1 MSRLIP
7 NGNVKIVYID
17 QPSLGVPASISAT
30 DIANGVDVTPYVMSM
45 AASVTAQGLPI
56 PNMNSIFESQI
67 AGVQQGQFQID
78 LYRDDLTEGGA
89 DTAWSTLTRGSTGVF
104 VVSRMKNTIAN
115 GDYVEVW
122 PTLVL
127 SRAMANMTSNGIL
140 TFTVQCALTGQP
152 NENFQITASAVP
164 SAPSNVV
171 ATLGASTGLVT
182 LDWDAPA
189 QGGTITGYK
198 VYKDTTAGGTFST
211 QISTNITVT
220 GTTAALTSQAA
231 GLTYYKIVATNATGD
246 SAKSSV
252 SNGVTVV

>member
-7 NGNVKIVYID
+7 NGNTKIVYID
-17 QPSLGVPASISAT
+17 QPTLGVPASISAT
-30 DIANGVDVTPYVMSM
+30 DVSNGIDVTPYVMSL
-45 AASVTAQGLPI
+45 AASVNAQGLPI

-78 LYRDDLTEGGA
+78 MYRDDLTEGGQ

-104 VVSRMKNTIAN
+104 VVSRMKSTIAN

-152 NENFQITASAVP
+152 NENFQITATAVP
-164 SAPSNVV
+164 SAPDNVV
-171 ATLGASTGLVT
+171 ATAGATGIAVV
-182 LDWDAPA
+182 DWDAPA

-198 VYKDTTAGGTFST
+198 VYKSSTANGTFT
-211 QISTNITVT
+211 EVTTNITKV
-220 GTTAALTSQAA
+220 GTTATLTSQTAGAA
-231 GLTYYKIVATNATGD
+231 FYKVVATNATGD
-246 SAKSSV
+246 SAQSAV
-252 SNGVTVV
+252 SNGITIL